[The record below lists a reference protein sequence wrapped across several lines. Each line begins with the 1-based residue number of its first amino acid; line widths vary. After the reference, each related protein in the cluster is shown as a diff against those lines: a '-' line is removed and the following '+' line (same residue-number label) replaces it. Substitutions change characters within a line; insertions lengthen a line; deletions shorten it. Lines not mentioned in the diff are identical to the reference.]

1 MYNGGIFYS
10 IFALMHTPETINLH
24 GEILPGWHGWRL
36 DQAVAALFPE
46 YSRGRL
52 QTWIKEGQ
60 LTLNGKTAKVKDKVK
75 LGDKIVLKAST
86 SKEVSWIA
94 EAITLDIIHEDE
106 DILIINKPV
115 GLVVHPA
122 AGNYTGTLVNA
133 LLHHAPQ
140 LEQVPRAGIVHRLD
154 KDTSGIMMV
163 AKTIKAHTFLVNQLQ
178 KRLVS
183 REYEAIVQG
192 VMTSGGTIDAPIGRH
207 TQQRMKMAVLES
219 GKPAITHYRILKKF
233 AFNTHV
239 KVNLETGRTH
249 QIRVH
254 FAHKHF
260 PIVGDKTYGG
270 RLVLFKGMS
279 EVLKDTIRHFPR
291 QALHAKQL
299 MFTHPST
306 GEECSWTAPL
316 PADMQNLLTI
326 LEAENP

>member
-1 MYNGGIFYS
+1 MN
-10 IFALMHTPETINLH
+10 TPESIILH
-24 GEILPGWHGWRL
+24 GEILAEAHGSRL

-46 YSRGRL
+46 YSRARL

-60 LTLNGKTAKVKDKVK
+60 LTLNGQTARAKDKVK
-75 LGDKIVLKAST
+75 VGDKIELKT
-86 SKEVSWIA
+86 TPSKEVSWTA
-94 EAITLDIIHEDE
+94 EAITLDIIHEDD

-133 LLHHAPQ
+133 LLHHLPA
-140 LEQVPRAGIVHRLD
+140 LAQVPRAGIVHRLD

-163 AKTIKAHTFLVNQLQ
+163 AKTLKSHTFLVNQLQ

-207 TQQRMKMAVLES
+207 TQQRTKMAVLES

-233 AFNTHV
+233 AFNTYV

-260 PIVGDKTYGG
+260 PVVGDKTYGG
-270 RLVLFKGMS
+270 RLILFKGMS
-279 EVLKDTIRHFPR
+279 EILKEAIRHFPR

-299 MFTHPST
+299 TFIHPST
-306 GEECSWTAPL
+306 GEECSWAAPL
-316 PADMQNLLTI
+316 PVDMQNFLTI
-326 LEAENP
+326 LEAENS